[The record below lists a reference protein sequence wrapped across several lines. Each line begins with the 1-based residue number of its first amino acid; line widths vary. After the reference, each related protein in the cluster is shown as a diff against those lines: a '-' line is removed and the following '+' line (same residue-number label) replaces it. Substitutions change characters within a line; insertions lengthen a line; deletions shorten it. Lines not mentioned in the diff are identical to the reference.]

1 MQSTAKNVSIYLEQ
15 VPGDRRAVLEK
26 LRNLCL
32 QTLAGY
38 EEVMEYGLPG
48 YKKNGTVEVSFANQK
63 NYIALYV
70 LKQAIVD
77 AYRTALAGASIGKG
91 CIRFSSPEKIDFAV
105 IERVLIAMR
114 DSKEAAC

>member
-1 MQSTAKNVSIYLEQ
+1 MQSTAKNVSAYLEH
-15 VPGDRRAVLEK
+15 VPGDRRAVLER

-48 YKKNGTVEVSFANQK
+48 YKKNGTIEVSFASQK

-77 AYRTALAGASIGKG
+77 AYRTALAGATIGKG
-91 CIRFSSPEKIDFAV
+91 CIRFSRPEKIDFAV
-105 IERVLIAMR
+105 IERVLIATR
-114 DSKEAAC
+114 DSKE